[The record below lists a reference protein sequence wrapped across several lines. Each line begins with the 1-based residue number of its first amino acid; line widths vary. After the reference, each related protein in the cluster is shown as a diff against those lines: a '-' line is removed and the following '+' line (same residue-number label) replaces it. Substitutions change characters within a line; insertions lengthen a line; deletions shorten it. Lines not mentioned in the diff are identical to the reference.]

1 MSSNLSP
8 EEILRM
14 REIEGGHSY
23 DPIVEPVKQ
32 EESAGKA
39 DPVIADIPKRVEQQG
54 IQRFPDKTP
63 DEEFART
70 QRDIPVPAQSEPPK
84 NPAYDIGWK
93 NLPMSILPSRGMFYP
108 EGTRIAIRPAEV
120 KEIRHFSGIDED
132 DRIDIEEKLGM
143 ILDSCMRMDF
153 PGEGVVSF
161 KDLKVEDRFF
171 VILAIRDLTFTKG
184 ENMIIL
190 IPDTECGKKDCP
202 IKDGFELRTG
212 VLSSY
217 SIDEKIMKYYDKS
230 ERCFIFEVKKT
241 GKKIKM
247 GVPSIGVSSKIADF
261 IVYCANKKIEIDE
274 SFLKIMPFIIDEWRT
289 STNDSILSLMNEADE
304 KWSKEEFSIYFELS
318 EMIKIGTKA
327 KAQMDCPK
335 CGAKEVTADISF
347 PKGIRSLFLISD
359 IFSELL

>member
-1 MSSNLSP
+1 MSNNLSP

-14 REIEGGHSY
+14 KEVEGGHSY
-23 DPIVEPVKQ
+23 DPIAEEPVKT
-32 EESAGKA
+32 EEPIR
-39 DPVIADIPKRVEQQG
+39 DPEPPIVDIPKRVEQQV
-54 IQRFPDKTP
+54 IPKSPD
-63 DEEFART
+63 ANL
-70 QRDIPVPAQSEPPK
+70 QRDQYAAPSIPQPEAPK
-84 NPAYDIGWK
+84 NPAYDLGWK
-93 NLPMSILPSRGMFYP
+93 NLPMSILPSKGMFYP
-108 EGTRIAIRPAEV
+108 DGTRIAIKAAEV
-120 KEIRHFSGIDED
+120 KEIRHFSSIDED

-143 ILDSCMRMDF
+143 VLDSCMRMDF

-190 IPDTECGKKDCP
+190 LPDTECGKNDCP

-217 SIDEKIMKYYDKS
+217 SIDEKIMKYYDRG
-230 ERCFIFEVKKT
+230 ERCFIFEIKKT
-241 GKKIKM
+241 GKKIRM
-247 GVPSIGVSSKIADF
+247 GVPSIGVSAKIAEF
-261 IVYCANKKIEIDE
+261 IVYCSNRKIEIDE
-274 SFLKIMPFIIDEWRT
+274 SFLKILPFIVEEWRT
-289 STNDSILSLMNEADE
+289 ATNDSILSLMNEADE
-304 KWSKEEFSIYFELS
+304 KWTKEEFSVYFELS

-335 CGAKEVTADISF
+335 CGAKEVTAEISF